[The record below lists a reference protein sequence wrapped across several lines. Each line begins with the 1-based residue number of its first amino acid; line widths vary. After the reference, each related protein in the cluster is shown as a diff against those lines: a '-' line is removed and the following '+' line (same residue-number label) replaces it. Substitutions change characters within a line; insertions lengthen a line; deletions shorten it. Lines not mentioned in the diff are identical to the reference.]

1 MLLGCVQITI
11 MVNFKKKL
19 QKAQLSKATDPKD
32 IYATLDRTGAAGP
45 TLRPSQD
52 VVLSDWYTNHRDDKD
67 VIIKLHTGEGK
78 TLVGLLLL
86 QSKLN
91 LGEGPCLY
99 VAPNKQLAQQVTK
112 DADKFGIKYETIPQD
127 INMLPIDFKS
137 GKKMLITYVQKV
149 FNGRT
154 IFGLDRNST
163 DVKTVLLDDSHAC
176 IESIRSSFTLRIKR
190 DTSLFENLLN
200 IFHDDL
206 KHQGPGDF
214 LQIQKSSRSS
224 ALLQI
229 PYWAWYDKLEEV
241 QTLIYNYVTDTED
254 ASVYFAWPLLQNSLD
269 VCSAFVTSAGI
280 EIVPDCSMI
289 QRFNC
294 FTEAKQ
300 RVMMSATTQDDSFFI
315 KGLGISKEAVLSPLT
330 NKRNR
335 WSGEK
340 MILFPSLIDGELN
353 SPAIREWVCGLRMS
367 GVVIL
372 VPSFAHTS
380 YYESMDCVIANNTN
394 MEAVLTGL
402 SNKSI
407 NHPVVFVNRYDGV
420 DLADDRCRLLII
432 DSLPY
437 FDSLSDRYEQS
448 CREFS
453 DQIYTKIAQKV
464 EQGIGRSVR
473 SEKDYSAIIII
484 EEELVHFVKSVK
496 SQRFFSRQTA
506 KQIEI
511 GDDVTESVKD
521 EMSGESPW
529 KAFGG
534 VIAQCL
540 KRDESWKQYYD
551 EQMGLM
557 EVDEEDH
564 PYLEVI
570 LKEFQAECALY
581 KKDFK
586 KAVDL
591 YQDIVNQNS
600 ANLQEKGWY
609 QQMLA
614 KCMWHVQRT
623 EYEKIQS
630 KAHDNNNY
638 LLMPNDAPYKKRG
651 FMQVSSIE
659 QIIRRIQSFDE
670 YFEYKISVESILSYL
685 TIGVSANKFERAL
698 QDLGNLLGFES
709 TRPDKQYKSGPDNLW
724 HYSNNHYLLFE
735 CKSEKMQNS
744 TEITKDEIGQMSNHI
759 AWFKDNY
766 GKDEA
771 VKYIFIH
778 PVSNISKLADI
789 DNEIYALTSDGLD
802 KLKTNVRGFVQE
814 FERTDFQSISNEQ
827 VQNALKAYKL
837 DIKSLEGD
845 TYLKKCSK

>member
-1 MLLGCVQITI
+1 
-11 MVNFKKKL
+11 MVDFKKKL
-19 QKAQLSKATDPKD
+19 QKAQLYKATDPKD

-52 VVLSDWYTNHRDDKD
+52 VVLSNWYANHRDDKD

-86 QSKLN
+86 QSKIN

-99 VAPNKQLAQQVTK
+99 VAPNRQLAQQVTK
-112 DADKFGIKYETIPQD
+112 DADKFGIKYETISPD
-127 INMLPIDFKS
+127 TNMLPIDFKS
-137 GKKMLITYVQKV
+137 GKKILITYVQKV

-154 IFGLDRNST
+154 IFGLDRNSA

-190 DTSLFENLLN
+190 ESTLFLDLLN
-200 IFHDDL
+200 LFHDDL
-206 KHQGPGDF
+206 KHQGPGDY
-214 LQIQKSSRSS
+214 LQIRNSSKSS

-229 PYWAWYDKLEEV
+229 PYWAWFDKLDEV
-241 QTLIYNYVTDTED
+241 QTLIFKYVED
-254 ASVYFAWPLLQNSLD
+254 EKDSGVYFAWPLLQNSLD
-269 VCSAFVTSAGI
+269 VCSAFVTSDGI

-330 NKRNR
+330 NKESK

-340 MILFPSLIDGELN
+340 MILFPSLIDEGLN
-353 SPAIREWVCGLRMS
+353 SQAIREWVCSLTMP

-372 VPSFAHTS
+372 VPSFSQTS
-380 YYESMDCVIANNTN
+380 FYESKGCIIANNAN
-394 MEAVLTGL
+394 MERVLLGL

-420 DLADDRCRLLII
+420 DLADERCRLLII

-437 FDSLSDRYEQS
+437 FDSLVDRYEQS

-453 DQIYTKIAQKV
+453 DQIYTKVAQKV

-473 SEKDYSAIIII
+473 SEKDYSAIIVI
-484 EEELVHFVKSVK
+484 EEELVHFVKGVK
-496 SQRFFSRQTA
+496 SQHYFSKQTV

-521 EMSGESPW
+521 EMSGETPR
-529 KAFGG
+529 KAFFG

-540 KRDESWKQYYD
+540 KRDEGWKQYYE
-551 EQMGLM
+551 EQMSSI
-557 EVDEEDH
+557 EIVEEEH
-564 PYLEVI
+564 PYLDII
-570 LKEFQAECALY
+570 LKEYLAERALY

-586 KAVDL
+586 KAADL
-591 YQDIVNQNS
+591 YQDLVNENS
-600 ANLQEKGWY
+600 VNLQEKGWY
-609 QQMLA
+609 QQLLA
-614 KCMWHVQRT
+614 KCMWHAQKT
-623 EYEKIQS
+623 EYEKIQG

-638 LLMPNDAPYKKRG
+638 LLMLYNVPYKKSG
-651 FMQVSSIE
+651 FIQRTSLEQV
-659 QIIRRIQSFDE
+659 IRKIQSFNG
-670 YFEYKISVESILSYL
+670 YFDYKIAIDSILSNL
-685 TIGVSANKFERAL
+685 IIGVSANKFERAV
-698 QDLGNLLGFES
+698 QELGNVLGFDS
-709 TRPDKQYKSGPDNLW
+709 TRPDKQFKCGPDNLW
-724 HYSNNHYLLFE
+724 HYSNNHYLLIE

-744 TEITKDEIGQMSNHI
+744 VEITKDEIGQMSNHI

-766 GKDEA
+766 GKDET

-789 DNEIYALTSDGLD
+789 DSEIYALTSDGLD
-802 KLKTNVRGFVQE
+802 KLKNNVRGFVQE
-814 FERTDFQSISNEQ
+814 FERTDFQSISNAQ
-827 VQNALKAYKL
+827 VQAALIAHKL
-837 DIKSLEGD
+837 DINSLEGD

>member
-1 MLLGCVQITI
+1 
-11 MVNFKKKL
+11 MVDFKKKL

-45 TLRPSQD
+45 TLRPSQE
-52 VVLSDWYTNHRDDKD
+52 VVLSDWYTKHRDDKD

-86 QSKLN
+86 QSKIN

-112 DADKFGIKYETIPQD
+112 DADKFGIKYDTISPD
-127 INMLPIDFKS
+127 TNMLPIDFKS
-137 GKKMLITYVQKV
+137 GKKLLITYVQKV

-190 DTSLFENLLN
+190 DSSLFENLLN
-200 IFHDDL
+200 LFHDDL
-206 KHQGPGDF
+206 KHQGPGDY
-214 LQIQKSSRSS
+214 LQIRNSSRSS

-229 PYWAWYDKLEEV
+229 PYWAWFDKFDEV
-241 QTLIYNYVTDTED
+241 QTLIYKYVTEEED
-254 ASVYFAWPLLQNSLD
+254 SGVYFAWPLLQNCLD

-330 NKRNR
+330 NKENR

-340 MILFPSLIDGELN
+340 MILFPSLIDGGLN
-353 SPAIREWVCGLRMS
+353 SQTIREWVCSLKMP
-367 GVVIL
+367 GVVVL
-372 VPSFAHTS
+372 VPSFSQAS
-380 YYESMDCVIANNTN
+380 YYQSKGCTVANNSN
-394 MEAVLTGL
+394 MEQVLAEL

-448 CREFS
+448 CREYS

-473 SEKDYSAIIII
+473 SEKDYSAIIVI
-484 EEELVHFVKSVK
+484 EEELVHFVKGVK
-496 SQRFFSRQTA
+496 SQRYFSKQTA

-521 EMSGESPW
+521 EMSGETPR
-529 KAFGG
+529 KAFVG

-540 KRDESWKQYYD
+540 KRDEGWKQYYE
-551 EQMGLM
+551 EQMGSM
-557 EVDEEDH
+557 EVVEEDH
-564 PYLEVI
+564 PYLGII
-570 LKEFQAECALY
+570 LKEYQAECALY

-586 KAVDL
+586 KAADL
-591 YQDIVNQNS
+591 YQNIVNENN

-609 QQMLA
+609 QQLLA
-614 KCMWHVQRT
+614 KCMWHIQRT
-623 EYEKIQS
+623 EFEKIQG

-638 LLMPNDAPYKKRG
+638 LLMPDNAPYKRTG
-651 FMQVSSIE
+651 FMQMTSIE
-659 QIIRRIQSFDE
+659 QVISKIQSFDDF
-670 YFEYKISVESILSYL
+670 FEYKIAVDSILSNL
-685 TIGVSANKFERAL
+685 IIGVNANKFEKAI
-698 QDLGNLLGFES
+698 QDLGNLLGFDS
-709 TRPDKQYKSGPDNLW
+709 TRPDKQYKSG
-724 HYSNNHYLLFE
+724 
-735 CKSEKMQNS
+735 
-744 TEITKDEIGQMSNHI
+744 
-759 AWFKDNY
+759 
-766 GKDEA
+766 
-771 VKYIFIH
+771 IFI
-778 PVSNISKLADI
+778 
-789 DNEIYALTSDGLD
+789 
-802 KLKTNVRGFVQE
+802 F
-814 FERTDFQSISNEQ
+814 
-827 VQNALKAYKL
+827 
-837 DIKSLEGD
+837 
-845 TYLKKCSK
+845 

>member
-1 MLLGCVQITI
+1 
-11 MVNFKKKL
+11 MVDFKKKL

-86 QSKLN
+86 QSKIN

-112 DADKFGIKYETIPQD
+112 DADKFGIKYDTISQD
-127 INMLPIDFKS
+127 TNMLPIDFKS
-137 GKKMLITYVQKV
+137 GKKLLITYVQKV
-149 FNGRT
+149 FNGKN
-154 IFGLDRNST
+154 IFGLDHNST
-163 DVKTVLLDDSHAC
+163 EVKTVLLDDSHAC

-190 DTSLFENLLN
+190 DSSLFENLLN
-200 IFHDDL
+200 LFHDDL
-206 KHQGPGDF
+206 KHQGPGDY
-214 LQIQKSSRSS
+214 LQIRNSTRSS
-224 ALLQI
+224 ALLLI
-229 PYWAWYDKLEEV
+229 PYWAWFDKLDEV
-241 QTLIYNYVTDTED
+241 QTLIYKYVTEEED
-254 ASVYFAWPLLQNSLD
+254 RGVYFAWPLLQNSLD

-294 FTEAKQ
+294 FTKAKQ

-315 KGLGISKEAVLSPLT
+315 KGLGISKEAVLSPIT
-330 NKRNR
+330 NKGNR

-340 MILFPSLIDGELN
+340 MILFPSLIDGGLN
-353 SPAIREWVCGLRMS
+353 SQAIREWVCGLKMP
-367 GVVIL
+367 GVVVL
-372 VPSFAHTS
+372 VPSFSQTS
-380 YYESMDCVIANNTN
+380 YYESKGCVIASNAN
-394 MEAVLTGL
+394 MEQVLMGL

-473 SEKDYSAIIII
+473 SEKDYSTIIII
-484 EEELVHFVKSVK
+484 QEELVHFVKGVK
-496 SQRFFSRQTA
+496 SQRYFSKQTA

-521 EMSGESPW
+521 EMSGEAPW
-529 KAFGG
+529 KAFVG

-540 KRDESWKQYYD
+540 KRDEGWKQYYE
-551 EQMGLM
+551 EQMGSM
-557 EVDEEDH
+557 DVIEEDH
-564 PYLEVI
+564 PYLDII
-570 LKEFQAECALY
+570 LKEYQAECALY

-586 KAVDL
+586 KAADL
-591 YQDIVNQNS
+591 YQNIVNENN

-609 QQMLA
+609 QQLLA

-623 EYEKIQS
+623 EFEKIQG

-638 LLMPNDAPYKKRG
+638 LLMPNNAPYNRTG
-651 FMQVSSIE
+651 FMQMTSIE
-659 QIIRRIQSFDE
+659 QVISKIQSFDE
-670 YFEYKISVESILSYL
+670 YFDYKIAVDSILSNL
-685 TIGVSANKFERAL
+685 IIGVSANKFEKAI
-698 QDLGNLLGFES
+698 QDLGSLLGFDS

-724 HYSNNHYLLFE
+724 HYSNNHYLLIE
-735 CKSEKMQNS
+735 CKSEKMQS
-744 TEITKDEIGQMSNHI
+744 SVEITKDEIGQMSNHI

-766 GKDEA
+766 GKDET
-771 VKYIFIH
+771 VKYIFVH
-778 PVSNISKLADI
+778 PVSKISKLADI
-789 DNEIYALTSDGLD
+789 DSDIFALTSEGLD

-814 FERTDFQSISNEQ
+814 FERTDFQSISSAQ
-827 VQNALKAYKL
+827 VQAALTAHKL
-837 DIKSLEGD
+837 DIKSFEGD
-845 TYLKKCSK
+845 TYIKKCSK

>member
-1 MLLGCVQITI
+1 
-11 MVNFKKKL
+11 MVDFKKKL
-19 QKAQLSKATDPKD
+19 QKTQLSKATNPKD

-86 QSKLN
+86 QSKIN

-99 VAPNKQLAQQVTK
+99 IAPNKQLAQQVTK
-112 DADKFGIKYETIPQD
+112 DADKFGIKYETIPQGT
-127 INMLPIDFKS
+127 NMLPIDFKS

-154 IFGLDRNST
+154 IFGLDRNSA

-176 IESIRSSFTLRIKR
+176 IESIRSSFSLRIKR
-190 DTSLFENLLN
+190 ESSLYENLLN
-200 IFHDDL
+200 LFHDDL

-214 LQIQKSSRSS
+214 LLIKGSSKSS

-229 PYWAWYDKLEEV
+229 PYWAWNDKLEEV
-241 QTLIYNYVTDTED
+241 QTLIYNYVTDTKD
-254 ASVYFAWPLLQNSLD
+254 SDVYFAWPLLHNSLD

-280 EIVPDCSMI
+280 EIVPDSSMI

-330 NKRNR
+330 NKGNK

-340 MILFPSLIDGELN
+340 MILFPSLIDEGLN
-353 SPAIREWVCGLRMS
+353 SQAIREWVCGLKMP

-372 VPSFAHTS
+372 VPSFSHTS
-380 YYESMDCVIANNTN
+380 YYESNGCIIANNAN
-394 MEAVLTGL
+394 MEQVLIGL

-407 NHPVVFVNRYDGV
+407 NRPVVFVNRYDGV

-484 EEELVHFVKSVK
+484 EEELVHFIKGVK
-496 SQRFFSRQTA
+496 SQRYFSKQTA

-521 EMSGESPW
+521 EMTGETPW
-529 KAFGG
+529 KAFVG

-540 KRDESWKQYYD
+540 KRDEGWKQYYD
-551 EQMGLM
+551 EQMESI
-557 EVDEEDH
+557 EVVEEDH
-564 PYLEVI
+564 PYLDAI
-570 LKEFQAECALY
+570 LNEYQAECALY

-586 KAVDL
+586 KAADF
-591 YQDIVNQNS
+591 YQDIVNQNKT
-600 ANLQEKGWY
+600 NIQEKGWY
-609 QQMLA
+609 QQLLA

-623 EYEKIQS
+623 EYEMIQG

-651 FMQVSSIE
+651 FLQVSSIE
-659 QIIRRIQSFDE
+659 QVIRKIQSFDK
-670 YFEYKISVESILSYL
+670 YFEYKISVESVLSNL
-685 TIGVSANKFERAL
+685 NIGVSANKFERAI
-698 QDLGNLLGFES
+698 QDLGSLLGFES

-744 TEITKDEIGQMSNHI
+744 IEITKDEIGQMSNHI

-766 GKDEA
+766 GKDET

-789 DNEIYALTSDGLD
+789 DSDIYALTSDGLD
-802 KLKTNVRGFVQE
+802 KLKANVRGFVQE
-814 FERTDFQSISNEQ
+814 FERIDFHSMSKEQ
-827 VQNALKAYKL
+827 VQNALDAYKL
-837 DIKSLEGD
+837 DLKSLEGD

>member
-1 MLLGCVQITI
+1 
-11 MVNFKKKL
+11 MVDFKKKL
-19 QKAQLSKATDPKD
+19 QKTQLSKATDPKD

-45 TLRPSQD
+45 TLRPSQE
-52 VVLSDWYTNHRDDKD
+52 VVLSDWYSNHRGDKD

-86 QSKLN
+86 QSKIN
-91 LGEGPCLY
+91 SGEGPCLY

-112 DADKFGIKYETIPQD
+112 DADKFGIKYEIIPQD
-127 INMLPIDFKS
+127 SNMLPIDFKS
-137 GKKMLITYVQKV
+137 GKKILITYVQKV

-154 IFGLDRNST
+154 IFGLDRSST
-163 DVKTVLLDDSHAC
+163 DVKTFLLDDSHAC

-190 DTSLFENLLN
+190 GTSLFEDLLN
-200 IFHDDL
+200 LFHDDL
-206 KHQGPGDF
+206 KHQGPGSF
-214 LQIQKSSRSS
+214 LQILNSSRSS

-229 PYWAWYDKLEEV
+229 PYWAWLDKLDEL
-241 QTLIYNYVTDTED
+241 QTLIYKYVTDEAD
-254 ASVYFAWPLLQNSLD
+254 SDVYFAWPLLQNSLD

-330 NKRNR
+330 NKGNR

-340 MILFPSLIDGELN
+340 MILFPSLIDGRLN
-353 SPAIREWVCGLRMS
+353 SQAIREWVCGLTMP

-380 YYESMDCVIANNTN
+380 YYESKGCVIANNAN
-394 MEAVLTGL
+394 MEQVLIEL

-407 NHPVVFVNRYDGV
+407 IHPVVFVNRYDGV

-448 CREFS
+448 CREYS

-484 EEELVHFVKSVK
+484 EEELVHFVKGVK
-496 SQRFFSRQTA
+496 SHRYFSKQTA

-521 EMSGESPW
+521 EMSGETPW
-529 KAFGG
+529 KAFVG
-534 VIAQCL
+534 VIRQCL
-540 KRDESWKQYYD
+540 KRDEGWKQYYE
-551 EQMGLM
+551 EQMGAM
-557 EVDEEDH
+557 EVVEEDH
-564 PYLEVI
+564 PYLDFI
-570 LKEFQAECALY
+570 LKEYQAECALY

-586 KAVDL
+586 TAADL
-591 YQDIVNQNS
+591 YQNIVNENN

-609 QQMLA
+609 QQLLA
-614 KCMWHVQRT
+614 KCMWHIQRT

-630 KAHDNNNY
+630 KAHDYNNY
-638 LLMPNDAPYKKRG
+638 LLMPNNAPYKRTG
-651 FMQVSSIE
+651 FMQTTSIE
-659 QIIRRIQSFDE
+659 QVIRKIQSFDG
-670 YFEYKISVESILSYL
+670 YFEYKIAVDSILSNL
-685 TIGVSANKFERAL
+685 IIGVSANKFEKAV
-698 QDLGNLLGFES
+698 QDLGSLLGFDS
-709 TRPDKQYKSGPDNLW
+709 IRPDKQYKSGPDNLW
-724 HYSNNHYLLFE
+724 HYSNNHYLLIE
-735 CKSEKMQNS
+735 CKSEKMQNCV
-744 TEITKDEIGQMSNHI
+744 EITKDEIGQMSNHI

-766 GKDEA
+766 GKDGA

-778 PVSNISKLADI
+778 PVSKISKLANI
-789 DNEIYALTSDGLD
+789 DSEIYALTSDGLD

-827 VQNALKAYKL
+827 VQNALNAYKL

>member
-1 MLLGCVQITI
+1 
-11 MVNFKKKL
+11 MVDFKKKL

-32 IYATLDRTGAAGP
+32 IYSTLDRTSAAGP

-52 VVLSDWYTNHRDDKD
+52 VVLSDWYNNHRDDKD

-86 QSKLN
+86 QSKIN

-112 DADKFGIKYETIPQD
+112 DADKFGIKYETISQTT
-127 INMLPIDFKS
+127 NMLPLDFKS

-190 DTSLFENLLN
+190 ETSLFEDLLN
-200 IFHDDL
+200 LFHDDL

-214 LQIQKSSRSS
+214 LQIQKMSRSS
-224 ALLQI
+224 ALLQV
-229 PYWAWYDKLEEV
+229 PYWAWFDKLEEV
-241 QTLIYNYVTDTED
+241 QTLIYNYVTETED
-254 ASVYFAWPLLQNSLD
+254 SGVYFAWPLLQNCLD
-269 VCSAFVTSAGI
+269 VCSAYVTSAGL

-315 KGLGISKEAVLSPLT
+315 KGLGISKEAILSPLT
-330 NKRNR
+330 NNGNR

-340 MILFPSLIDGELN
+340 MILFPSLIDSGLN
-353 SPAIREWVCGLRMS
+353 SQAIREWVCGLKIP
-367 GVVIL
+367 GVVVL
-372 VPSFAHTS
+372 VPSFSQTS
-380 YYESMDCVIANNTN
+380 FYESMGCIIASNAN
-394 MEAVLTGL
+394 MEQVLTGL
-402 SNKSI
+402 SSKSI
-407 NHPVVFVNRYDGV
+407 NRPVVFVNRYDGV

-432 DSLPY
+432 DSLPH

-453 DQIYTKIAQKV
+453 DQIYTKVAQKV

-496 SQRFFSRQTA
+496 SQRYFSQQTA

-521 EMSGESPW
+521 EMSGETPW
-529 KAFGG
+529 KAFVG
-534 VIAQCL
+534 VISQCL
-540 KRDESWKQYYD
+540 KRDEDWKQYYE
-551 EQMGLM
+551 EQMGAL
-557 EVDEEDH
+557 EAIKEDH
-564 PYLEVI
+564 PYLNVI
-570 LKEFQAECALY
+570 LKEYQAECALY

-586 KAVDL
+586 KAADL
-591 YQDIVNQNS
+591 YQDIVNDNN
-600 ANLQEKGWY
+600 ANQQEKGWY
-609 QQMLA
+609 QQLLA

-623 EYEKIQS
+623 EFEKIQG

-638 LLMPNDAPYKKRG
+638 LLMPNDAPYKKTG
-651 FMQVSSIE
+651 FIQTSSLEQV
-659 QIIRRIQSFDE
+659 IRSMQSFEE
-670 YFEYKISVESILSYL
+670 YFEYKIAVESILSNL
-685 TIGVSANKFERAL
+685 IIGVSANKFERAI
-698 QDLGNLLGFES
+698 QELGELLGFDS
-709 TRPDKQYKSGPDNLW
+709 TRPDKQYKCGPDNLW
-724 HYSNNHYLLFE
+724 HYSNNHYLLIE

-744 TEITKDEIGQMSNHI
+744 VEITKDEIGQMSNHI

-766 GKDEA
+766 GKNEV
-771 VKYIFIH
+771 VKFVFIH

-789 DNEIYALTSDGLD
+789 DSEIYALTNEGLD
-802 KLKTNVRGFVQE
+802 KLKTNVRSFVQE
-814 FERTDFQSISNEQ
+814 FERTDFQSISNAQ
-827 VQNALKAYKL
+827 VQAALTAHKL

-845 TYLKKCSK
+845 SYLKRCSK

>member
-1 MLLGCVQITI
+1 
-11 MVNFKKKL
+11 MVDFKKKL
-19 QKAQLSKATDPKD
+19 QKAQLFKSTDPKD

-45 TLRPSQD
+45 TLRPSQE
-52 VVLSDWYTNHRDDKD
+52 VVLSDWYTSHRDDRD

-86 QSKLN
+86 QSKIN

-99 VAPNKQLAQQVTK
+99 VAPNKQLAQQVIK
-112 DADKFGIKYETIPQD
+112 DADKFGIKYETISPD
-127 INMLPIDFKS
+127 TNMLPIDFKS
-137 GKKMLITYVQKV
+137 GKKLLITYVQKV

-176 IESIRSSFTLRIKR
+176 IESIRSSF
-190 DTSLFENLLN
+190 LFENLLN
-200 IFHDDL
+200 LFHDDL
-206 KHQGPGDF
+206 KHQGPGDY
-214 LQIQKSSRSS
+214 LQIRNSSRSS

-229 PYWAWYDKLEEV
+229 PYWAWFDKLDEV
-241 QTLIYNYVTDTED
+241 QTLIYKYVTDEED
-254 ASVYFAWPLLQNSLD
+254 SGVYFAWPLLQNSLD

-294 FTEAKQ
+294 FTE
-300 RVMMSATTQDDSFFI
+300 
-315 KGLGISKEAVLSPLT
+315 G
-330 NKRNR
+330 
-335 WSGEK
+335 SGEK
-340 MILFPSLIDGELN
+340 MILFPSLIDGGLN
-353 SPAIREWVCGLRMS
+353 SQAIREWVCGIKMP
-367 GVVIL
+367 GVVVL
-372 VPSFAHTS
+372 VPSFSQTS
-380 YYESMDCVIANNTN
+380 YYESKGCVIASNAN
-394 MEAVLTGL
+394 MEQVLIGL

-448 CREFS
+448 CREYS

-484 EEELVHFVKSVK
+484 EEELVHFVKGVK
-496 SQRFFSRQTA
+496 SHRYFSKQTA

-521 EMSGESPW
+521 EMSGETPW
-529 KAFGG
+529 KAFVG

-540 KRDESWKQYYD
+540 KRDEGWKQYYE
-551 EQMGLM
+551 EQMGSI
-557 EVDEEDH
+557 EVVEEDH
-564 PYLEVI
+564 PYLDVI
-570 LKEFQAECALY
+570 LKEYQAECALY

-586 KAVDL
+586 KAADL
-591 YQDIVNQNS
+591 YQNIVNENN

-609 QQMLA
+609 QQLLA

-623 EYEKIQS
+623 EFEKIQG

-638 LLMPNDAPYKKRG
+638 LLMPNNTPYKKTG
-651 FMQVSSIE
+651 FIQMTSIE
-659 QIIRRIQSFDE
+659 QVISKIQSFDE
-670 YFEYKISVESILSYL
+670 YFEYKIAVDSILSNL
-685 TIGVSANKFERAL
+685 IIGVSASKFEKAI
-698 QDLGNLLGFES
+698 QDLGSLLGFDS

-724 HYSNNHYLLFE
+724 HYSNNHYLLIE

-744 TEITKDEIGQMSNHI
+744 VEITKDEIGQMSNHI

-766 GKDEA
+766 GKDEI
-771 VKYIFIH
+771 VKYIFVH

-789 DNEIYALTSDGLD
+789 DCDIFALTNEGLD
-802 KLKTNVRGFVQE
+802 KLKANVRGFVQE
-814 FERTDFQSISNEQ
+814 FERTDFQSISSAQ
-827 VQNALKAYKL
+827 VQAALTTHKL